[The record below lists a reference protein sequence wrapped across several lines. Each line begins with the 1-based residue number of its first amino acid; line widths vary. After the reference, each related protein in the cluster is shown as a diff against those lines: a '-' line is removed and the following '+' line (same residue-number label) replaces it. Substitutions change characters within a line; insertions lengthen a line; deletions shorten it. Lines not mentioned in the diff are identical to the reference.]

1 LAETGETVAVK
12 KVLQDKRFK
21 VCHARIQAA
30 QPAFRMSLPAG
41 CFFKQKENDSCQTQ
55 AGNLHHPDRMVNEA
69 SFAHILFLCHLPL
82 LLVWIFTRPRARD
95 GHTSLQAQI
104 VCPLEA
110 STCGAQG
117 FRPSTAPNIPAAF
130 ALCSGMHDF
139 KAFLPLSESFPSA
152 CVYPQNRELQIM
164 KELKHTNVVELK
176 DCFYIK
182 GEKVSL
188 REANLPNPLR
198 TCLILCCSG
207 KTCTASYL
215 VTF

>member
-1 LAETGETVAVK
+1 MAETGETVAVK

-55 AGNLHHPDRMVNEA
+55 AGNLHHPDMMVNEA

-110 STCGAQG
+110 S
-117 FRPSTAPNIPAAF
+117 SIF
-130 ALCSGMHDF
+130 ALWRSRLSPIYCSEH
-139 KAFLPLSESFPSA
+139 PS
-152 CVYPQNRELQIM
+152 CFCTLQW
-164 KELKHTNVVELK
+164 N
-176 DCFYIK
+176 
-182 GEKVSL
+182 
-188 REANLPNPLR
+188 A
-198 TCLILCCSG
+198 
-207 KTCTASYL
+207 
-215 VTF
+215 